1 MNVAGSLDRILG
13 GKQAFHTRP
22 KNALDW
28 HQLLVSGLPMRA
40 LENFKEATALSDA
53 RLATLIGVSDKTLQR
68 ARGTRRRLDPVTSD
82 RLFRTA
88 NLIALA
94 AEVLESSERG
104 IAWLSRAQI
113 GLGGKI
119 PFDLMTTEAG
129 SEQVEQLLLRIEHG
143 VYS

>member
-1 MNVAGSLDRILG
+1 MNVATSIDRMLG
-13 GKQAFHTRP
+13 GKQTFKTRP
-22 KNALDW
+22 KSAFDW
-28 HQLLVSGLPMRA
+28 HNLLLSGLPQRA
-40 LENFKEATALSDA
+40 LDSFKQATSLSDA
-53 RLATLIGVSDKTLQR
+53 RLANLVGVSGKTLQR
-68 ARGTRRRLDPVTSD
+68 ARGTGQRLDAVTSD

-88 NLIALA
+88 SLVALA
-94 AEVLESSERG
+94 AEVLESKERG
-104 IAWLSRAQI
+104 IAWLSRAQT